1 MGKKEKNREKLLR
14 LLRSHGSL
22 NVSEVVRALSLSEA
36 SVRRYFAELEQ
47 LGHALRYHGGI
58 RMAAARDGSEYHFSD
73 AVSSFTAEKHLI
85 GLEAAE
91 QIGDNDRLFFDSGT
105 TVMEC
110 GTALADRL
118 ARHELQNLRIVTNS
132 LSFGT
137 NLSPYCP
144 VIVTGGIIRLSRMD
158 LCGNAAREN
167 VCRYHFT
174 LAFLGTDGISAD
186 GTLSTTDE
194 ETSSL
199 AAAVMA
205 HSDKVFIL
213 ADSSKLGKTSFVP
226 YGSLADGKVTL
237 VTDEAA
243 PPEILEM
250 LRENGA
256 EIIIAGKNRDRI
268 TQKGFGI

>member
-1 MGKKEKNREKLLR
+1 MGKKAKNQEKLLR

-22 NVSEVVRALSLSEA
+22 NISEVVRALSLSEA
-36 SVRRYFAELEQ
+36 SVRRYFAEMER
-47 LGHALRYHGGI
+47 LGHALRHHGGI
-58 RMAAARDGSEYHFSD
+58 RLAARDGSEYHYSD
-73 AVSSFTAEKHLI
+73 AVSSFTVEKHLI
-85 GLEAAE
+85 GLEAAK
-91 QIGDNDRLFFDSGT
+91 QIRDNDRLFFDSGT

-118 ARHELQNLRIVTNS
+118 AQHELQNLRVVTNS
-132 LSFGT
+132 LSFGA

-144 VIVTGGIIRLSRMD
+144 VIVTGGIIRLARMD

-205 HSDKVFIL
+205 NSEKVYIL

-226 YGSLADGKVTL
+226 YGSLTDGKVTL
-237 VTDEAA
+237 ITDRAA
-243 PPEILEM
+243 APEILDQ
-250 LRENGA
+250 LREAGA
-256 EIIIAGKNRDRI
+256 RIILAGKS
-268 TQKGFGI
+268 KE

>member
-1 MGKKEKNREKLLR
+1 MGKKEKNQEKLLR

-22 NVSEVVRALSLSEA
+22 NVREVMRALSLSEA
-36 SVRRYFAELEQ
+36 SVRRYFAEIEK
-47 LGHALRYHGGI
+47 LGHALRYHGGL
-58 RMAAARDGSEYHFSD
+58 RLATARDGSEYHFFD
-73 AVSSFTAEKHLI
+73 AASSFTAEKHLI
-85 GLEAAE
+85 GLESAK
-91 QIGDNDRLFFDSGT
+91 QIRDNDRLFFDSGT

-132 LSFGT
+132 LSLGT

-144 VIVTGGIIRLSRMD
+144 VIVTGGIIRLARMD

-167 VCRYHFT
+167 VGRYHFT

-199 AAAVMA
+199 AAAVMTN
-205 HSDKVFIL
+205 SEKVFIL

-226 YGSLADGKVTL
+226 YGSLTEGKVTL
-237 VTDEAA
+237 ITDQAAA
-243 PPEILEM
+243 PEM
-250 LRENGA
+250 LEELRSAGA
-256 EIIIAGKNRDRI
+256 RIIVAGKI
-268 TQKGFGI
+268 KE

>member
-1 MGKKEKNREKLLR
+1 MGKKEKNREKMLR
-14 LLRSHGSL
+14 LLRSHGRL
-22 NVSEVVRALSLSEA
+22 NVCEVVRALSLSEA

-47 LGHALRYHGGI
+47 LGQALRYHGGI
-58 RMAAARDGSEYHFSD
+58 RLAPVRDGSEYHFSD

-85 GLEAAE
+85 GLEAAR
-91 QIGDNDRLFFDSGT
+91 QIADNDRLFFDSGT

-174 LAFLGTDGISAD
+174 LAFLGTDGIAAD

-199 AAAVMA
+199 AAAVME

-237 VTDEAA
+237 VTDQAA
-243 PPEILEM
+243 PAEFLKM
-250 LRENGA
+250 LRRKGA
-256 EIIIAGKNRDRI
+256 RIITAGKTRDESFQTESI
-268 TQKGFGI
+268 